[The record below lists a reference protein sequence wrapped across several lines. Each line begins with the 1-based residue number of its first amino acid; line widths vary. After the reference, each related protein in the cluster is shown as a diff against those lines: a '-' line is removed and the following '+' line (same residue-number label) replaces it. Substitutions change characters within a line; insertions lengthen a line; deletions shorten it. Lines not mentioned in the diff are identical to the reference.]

1 MELRTSAGTVRG
13 VDRDGLGVFLGLPY
27 AHAPAGARRFA
38 APDPV
43 RRWDGV
49 RDATRFG
56 PAVPQGPPVPGAP
69 SPWRVEDGLG
79 ELTLNV
85 FTPEPG
91 GAGLPVIVWLHGGA
105 WVRGSPSMPLHD
117 GGALAAA
124 GAVVVT
130 VGFRI
135 GAEGFLA
142 LPGAPDDRGL
152 RDQVAALAWVHEHVA
167 SFGGDPGR
175 VTVAGQSGGAAS
187 VGVLLA
193 SPAIEGLLHGAI
205 AQSVHGGF
213 LAPAQAA
220 GVTAR
225 LAAALGVE
233 PTVAGFAELA
243 PERIV
248 AAQDAV
254 SIGAGAFGP
263 VIDGDVVVGQ
273 PWEGIAARPRPGV
286 PLLATW
292 TADEARAYPPPPAG
306 TDPADVAA
314 AFGLDRA
321 VGDAYRTLAPDP
333 VELLRSDALHRL
345 PTRWTARAHAAAG
358 GAVWTAE
365 LAWRSPLLGAC
376 HGLDVPLLLG
386 TLDTRPAVRMLG
398 APPPPEAVE
407 LGAAMRRAWVAF
419 AAGGDPGWPRYDL
432 VTGTTRRLDVTPSD
446 VDDPL
451 AASDALRARGAA
463 SAPTDAGG

>member
-1 MELRTSAGTVRG
+1 MELRTSAGTARG

-27 AHAPAGARRFA
+27 AHAPAGERRFA
-38 APDPV
+38 PPDPV
-43 RRWDGV
+43 SRWEGV

-56 PAVPQGPPVPGAP
+56 PAVPQGPPAPGAP
-69 SPWRVEDGLG
+69 SPWRPEDGLG

-85 FTPEPG
+85 FTPDPG

-105 WVRGSPSMPLHD
+105 WVRGSPRMPLHD

-152 RDQVAALAWVHEHVA
+152 RDQVAALTWVHEHIA

-187 VGVLLA
+187 VAVLLA
-193 SPAIEGLLHGAI
+193 SPATEGLLHRAI

-213 LAPAQAA
+213 RSPAEAA

-225 LAAALGVE
+225 LAAALGVA
-233 PTVAGFAELA
+233 PTLEGFGALP
-243 PERIV
+243 PETIV
-248 AAQDAV
+248 EAV
-254 SIGAGAFGP
+254 GRDDGPTPLGP

-273 PWEGIAARPRPGV
+273 PWEGIAARPRPDV

-292 TADEARAYPPPPAG
+292 TAEEARAYPLPPAG

-321 VGDAYRTLAPDP
+321 AGAAYTAPAGDDAVVTLM
-333 VELLRSDALHRL
+333 SDALHRL
-345 PTRWTARAHAAAG
+345 PTRWTARAHA
-358 GAVWTAE
+358 GATWTAE

-386 TLDTRPAVRMLG
+386 TLDTRPAARMLG
-398 APPPPEAVE
+398 APPPPEAAVV
-407 LGAAMRRAWVAF
+407 GAAMRRAWVDF
-419 AAGGDPGWPRYDL
+419 AATGDPGWPRYDAG
-432 VTGTTRRLDVTPSD
+432 GTTRRLDAAPSD

-451 AASDALRARGAA
+451 AVSDAIWAQAGERGV
-463 SAPTDAGG
+463 S

>member
-1 MELRTSAGTVRG
+1 MELRTTAGTARG
-13 VDRDGLGVFLGLPY
+13 LDRDGLGLFLGLPY
-27 AHAPAGARRFA
+27 AHAPAGERRFA

-56 PAVPQGPPVPGAP
+56 PAVPQGPPAPGAP
-69 SPWRVEDGLG
+69 SPWDPQDGLG

-85 FTPEPG
+85 FTPDPG

-105 WVRGSPSMPLHD
+105 WVRGSPRMPLHD

-135 GAEGFLA
+135 GAEGFLS

-152 RDQVAALAWVHEHVA
+152 RDQVAALTWVHDHIA

-187 VGVLLA
+187 VAVLLA
-193 SPAIEGLLHGAI
+193 APATEGLLHRAI

-213 LAPAQAA
+213 RSPGEAA

-233 PTVAGFAELA
+233 PTPDGVAGVD
-243 PERIV
+243 PERLV
-248 AAQDAV
+248 AAQDAPLRGPADGV
-254 SIGAGAFGP
+254 SAFGP

-273 PWEGIAARPRPGV
+273 PWEGLARRPRPGV

-292 TADEARAYPPPPAG
+292 TAQEARAFPLPPAG
-306 TDPADVAA
+306 SDPADVAA

-321 VGDAYRTLAPDP
+321 AGAAYAALADDP
-333 VELLRSDALHRL
+333 VELLVSDALHRL
-345 PTRWTARAHAAAG
+345 PTRWTARAHG
-358 GAVWTAE
+358 GPTWTAE

-386 TLDTRPAVRMLG
+386 TLGTRPAARMLG
-398 APPPPEAVE
+398 APPPEEAAVV
-407 LGAAMRRAWVAF
+407 GAQLRRAWVAF
-419 AAGGDPGWPRYDL
+419 AATGDPGWPRHDL
-432 VTGTTRRLDVTPSD
+432 AGTTRRFDVTPSD

-451 AASDALRARGAA
+451 AASDAIWAQARDRGV
-463 SAPTDAGG
+463 S